1 MIGTQLKKL
10 LDCPAKII
18 CLRCICH
25 EQIHIMG
32 NLTRKCRVSR
42 DTDHLFGIEFARVTG
57 QGAEISWILII
68 LQVENMET
76 SPSFYDLYWFI
87 TIC

>member
-1 MIGTQLKKL
+1 MATTKIHVNQQNWGNWKYYCIPKLMIGMQLKKL

-42 DTDHLFGIEFARVTG
+42 DTDHLFGIEFARVTV
-57 QGAEISWILII
+57 QGAEIS
-68 LQVENMET
+68 
-76 SPSFYDLYWFI
+76 
-87 TIC
+87 

>member
-1 MIGTQLKKL
+1 MIGT